1 MAKKKQSGRK
11 TITLKRI
18 NSPKFRLLSDADF
31 TAAFSYAYVDAGGY
45 HGDTQFNA
53 YVEEHGSKF
62 ETIQVKYRKTTLV
75 TIAKEDNGNFYAL
88 LYSPEPVFYGSS
100 TTSVTL
106 PKGFP
111 IAHYRKVLHG
121 IFKLMVQASDTAEV
135 ISNFNRAVTKLAQ
148 IPRITLK
155 RMSK

>member
-18 NSPKFRLLSDADF
+18 NSPKFRLLSNDDF

-62 ETIQVKYRKTTLV
+62 ETIQVKYRKTTLA
-75 TIAKEDNGNFYAL
+75 TITKENNGNFYAL

-106 PKGFP
+106 PKGLP
-111 IAHYRKVLHG
+111 IYNYRKMLHG
-121 IFKLMVQASDTAEV
+121 IFKLMAQASDTADT
-135 ISNFNRAVTKLAQ
+135 ISNFNRALTKLVCMASA
-148 IPRITLK
+148 K
-155 RMSK
+155 

>member
-31 TAAFSYAYVDAGGY
+31 TAAFRYAYVDAGGY

-53 YVEEHGSKF
+53 YVEEHGSN
-62 ETIQVKYRKTTLV
+62 RKRTLV

-111 IAHYRKVLHG
+111 IAHYRKVLHS

-135 ISNFNRAVTKLAQ
+135 ISNFNRAVTKLAA

-155 RMSK
+155 RMAK